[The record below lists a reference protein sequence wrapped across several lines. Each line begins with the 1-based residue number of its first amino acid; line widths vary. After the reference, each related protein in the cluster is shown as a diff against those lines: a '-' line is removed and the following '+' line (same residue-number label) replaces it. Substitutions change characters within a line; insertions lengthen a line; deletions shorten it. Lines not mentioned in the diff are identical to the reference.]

1 MESPLPL
8 PPLTRFDAVMWFLRV
23 QLWLS
28 VVALAL
34 SLIQPV
40 GFIGL
45 GLQSLVSWG
54 LPILVLAAF
63 PSVLAS
69 GVLGWS
75 GRDPVNSGDL
85 RFLVGRC
92 VGLALF
98 VGSLGRVVGYS
109 LWLLYGLVSQLAGR
123 GTVSLGLGGLGLGL
137 AGSFVMVQ
145 IISTAVSF
153 LLGFFLAFGPAIR
166 EGFRAR

>member
-8 PPLTRFDAVMWFLRV
+8 PALTRFDAVMWFLRV

-28 VVALAL
+28 VVTLVVTLAL
-34 SLIQPV
+34 FLVQPLR
-40 GFIGL
+40 FIAL
-45 GLQSLVSWG
+45 GLQNLVFWG

-69 GVLGWS
+69 GVLGQT

-123 GTVSLGLGGLGLGL
+123 GTFSLGF
-137 AGSFVMVQ
+137 APSFMMVQ
-145 IISTAVSF
+145 IISTAASF
-153 LLGFFLAFGPAIR
+153 FLGFFLAFGPAIR
-166 EGFRAR
+166 DAFRAR